1 MSVLV
6 DKNTRVICQGF
17 TGNHGTFHSE
27 QAIKYGTQLVGG
39 VTPKKGGQKH
49 LGLPVFN
56 TIKEAK
62 KETAATATMIYV
74 PAKFAAKAIIE
85 AIEGELELIVCITEG
100 IPVIDM
106 LNVKKYLKGSG
117 FFLSTH
123 YYDKNK
129 PNIVLKNFRG
139 NKSAL
144 VFNCHIDTVK
154 PINNEWKTKP
164 YSSSIKGSKCF
175 GLGSVNCK
183 GSTAV
188 HLYLVKHFKKLF
200 PNYKKR

>member
-1 MSVLV
+1 MIQINKI
-6 DKNTRVICQGF
+6 KNEI
-17 TGNHGTFHSE
+17 
-27 QAIKYGTQLVGG
+27 
-39 VTPKKGGQKH
+39 
-49 LGLPVFN
+49 
-56 TIKEAK
+56 
-62 KETAATATMIYV
+62 
-74 PAKFAAKAIIE
+74 
-85 AIEGELELIVCITEG
+85 
-100 IPVIDM
+100 
-106 LNVKKYLKGSG
+106 LNVLKKIISIDTSYPPGHTLEISKYIKKYLKGSG

-188 HLYLVKHFKKLF
+188 HLYLAKHFKKLF
-200 PNYKKR
+200 PTPNFPK